1 MNKIRIAKIAG
12 IAAGATLAFGSF
24 IPMVGA
30 VTIAELQAQI
40 NALLAQLATLQGGT
54 TTTTTACTFTRSLTM
69 SSTGADVTC
78 LQSYL
83 VAQGHLVMPVGVAMG
98 YFGSLTQAAVAK
110 WQAANGVAPAVG
122 YFGPISQA
130 RYTAVAGTTTGG
142 TTTGGT
148 TGGTTTGGTGITTP
162 GVEGTITAS
171 VNPSPST
178 GTKLYE
184 SDSMRQVLGIKLEAK
199 TSDIKIER
207 IKLKIAENDT
217 TSVSDT
223 DFYRKIASKIYIMD
237 GSTVLGSAD
246 LNVNTVVKDGTN
258 YYITVS
264 GLSFIVPKGTTKVL
278 YAALDAM
285 SAWDDTFNGDAWTLS
300 IPVDGVRGIDGAG
313 VNQYSPSTLFSRD
326 FNSTGELADSA
337 TLAISLSSSSPNTNQ
352 VICEGATDNDECD
365 ELEIMKADFKA
376 EKDAVT
382 VTDMVLAITRTVA
395 DVATTTTAYLYDGS
409 TLIGSA
415 TVVGTSATAA
425 TATFSDIDWVVPKDT
440 TRTMTVKLD
449 IRDSALAKQTFYVAI
464 TGAANVTAENTNG
477 TAVVESGSATSKV
490 LTIRKVGPEVTLISK
505 SITQSGAPQNN
516 GVTTNV
522 STSTLTATFNI
533 KIKAVGGALTLGT
546 VASGTPVMASTTSN
560 SLTGGSFLIYRN
572 GAADTSIA
580 SYSTS
585 TSYSIPTT
593 CVVSGNSCT
602 LSEGS
607 EVTVPVT
614 FSILGRSSAG
624 ANGGIA
630 LTNGLYSV
638 QFGGIQWWN
647 ATTGTVQTT
656 DFMASETDWR
666 TSDVS
671 FP

>member
-1 MNKIRIAKIAG
+1 MTKLRIAKIAG
-12 IAAGATLAFGSF
+12 IAVGATVAFGSLV
-24 IPMVGA
+24 PMVGA
-30 VTIAELQAQI
+30 VTITELQAQI
-40 NALLAQLATLQGGT
+40 NALMAQLASLQGGG
-54 TTTTTACTFTRSLTM
+54 ASASVTFTQNLTIG
-69 SSTGADVTC
+69 SRGADVTA
-78 LQSYL
+78 LQNWLISRGFSIP
-83 VAQGHLVMPVGVAMG
+83 AGATG
-98 YFGSLTQAAVAK
+98 YFGTQTRAAVAA
-110 WQAANGVAPAVG
+110 WQASANISPAVG
-122 YFGPISQA
+122 YFGPIS
-130 RYTAVAGTTTGG
+130 RGVVNGMVG
-142 TTTGGT
+142 GGT
-148 TGGTTTGGTGITTP
+148 TGGAVVCPAGYTCTPPGGSGVITTP

-184 SDSMRQVLGIKLEAK
+184 GDSMKQVLGIKLEAK

-207 IKLKIAENDT
+207 IKLKLAENGD

-300 IPVDGVRGIDGAG
+300 VPVDGVRGIDGAG

-337 TLAISLSSSSPNTNQ
+337 TLAISLSSSSPATNQ

-409 TLIGSA
+409 ALIGSA
-415 TVVGTSATAA
+415 TIVGTSATAA
-425 TATFSDIDWVVPKDT
+425 TATFTDIDWVVPKDT

-477 TAVVESGSATSKV
+477 TAIVESGSATSKV
-490 LTIRKVGPEVTLISK
+490 LTIRKVGPEVTLVSK
-505 SITQSGAPQNN
+505 SITAPGAPQSN

-546 VASGTPVMASTTSN
+546 VASGTPVLASTTSN

-585 TSYSIPTT
+585 TSYSIPNT

-607 EVTVPVT
+607 EVTFPVT
-614 FSILGRSSAG
+614 FSILGRSLTAT
-624 ANGGIA
+624 

-666 TSDVS
+666 TADVS

>member
-1 MNKIRIAKIAG
+1 MTKIRIAKIAG
-12 IAAGATLAFGSF
+12 IAAGATLVFGSF
-24 IPMVGA
+24 IPMAGA

-40 NALLAQLATLQGGT
+40 NALMAQLAALQGSTVSTGT
-54 TTTTTACTFTRSLTM
+54 TFTQNLTVG
-69 SSTGADVTC
+69 STGAEVTA
-78 LQSYL
+78 LQQVL
-83 VAQGHLVMPVGVAMG
+83 VAQGRLVMPAGVAMC
-98 YFGSLTQAAVAK
+98 YFGSLTQAAVAS
-110 WQAANGVAPAVG
+110 WQAANGVSPAAG
-122 YFGPISQA
+122 YWGPISRA
-130 RYTAVAGTTTGG
+130 KYASLSGTTVPG
-142 TTTGGT
+142 TTVPGSTV
-148 TGGTTTGGTGITTP
+148 GITTP
-162 GVEGTITAS
+162 GVEGTITVS
-171 VNPSPST
+171 LNPSPA
-178 GTKLYE
+178 GVKLYE
-184 SDSMRQVLGIKLEAK
+184 GDMNKDVFGIRLEAK
-199 TSDIKIER
+199 SSDIKVER
-207 IKLKIAENDT
+207 VKLKLDEKDT
-217 TSVSDT
+217 TSTSDT
-223 DFYRKIASKIYIMD
+223 DSFRTVAGKVYVKD
-237 GSTVLGSAD
+237 GSTVLGSMD
-246 LNVNTVVKDGTN
+246 LNINTVVKDGTN

-264 GLSFIVPKGTTKVL
+264 GLSFVVPNGTTKVL
-278 YAALDAM
+278 TVAVDAL

-326 FNSTGELADSA
+326 FNSTCELADSA

-409 TLIGSA
+409 ALIGSA
-415 TVVGTSATAA
+415 TIVGTSATAA
-425 TATFSDIDWVVPKDT
+425 TATFTDIDWVVPKDT

-671 FP
+671 FT